1 MSHLSENYVT
11 GIAFMTKFSASSQ
24 MEIDM
29 KKAFVAASIAA
40 GLLFSVTAF
49 AQQAGGFSGPDA
61 TKTQNSQTTQNT
73 QKGGFVGP
81 DAATT
86 TVEQAK
92 GLRDDAWVVL
102 EGNIVRKVGKE
113 LYEFRDST
121 GTVNVDIDDDN
132 WGGVSITPNDK
143 VRLEGEVDKDWNSV
157 EIDVKK
163 VTKG

>member
-1 MSHLSENYVT
+1 MRHLGENYVT
-11 GIAFMTKFSASSQ
+11 GIAFKTKFSASSQ

-29 KKAFVAASIAA
+29 KKTFIAASIAA

-49 AQQAGGFSGPDA
+49 AQQSGGFSGPDA
-61 TKTQNSQTTQNT
+61 TKTQNT

-143 VRLEGEVDKDWNSV
+143 VRIEGEVDKDWNSV